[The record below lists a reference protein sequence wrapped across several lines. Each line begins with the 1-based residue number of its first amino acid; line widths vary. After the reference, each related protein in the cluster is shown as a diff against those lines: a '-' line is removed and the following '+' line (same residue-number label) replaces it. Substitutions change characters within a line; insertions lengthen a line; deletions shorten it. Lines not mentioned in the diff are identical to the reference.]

1 MALTELES
9 RLLEAVEKMR
19 KELIEREEQWVKDRA
34 LILERINGFEE
45 KLSVLASSAG
55 ERADK

>member
-19 KELIEREEQWVKDRA
+19 KELVEREEQWVKDRA
-34 LILERINGFEE
+34 LILERIDGFEE
-45 KLSVLASSAG
+45 KLSVLASSTG
-55 ERADK
+55 EGADK